1 MSRSTSAACLYEMES
16 YSSTPEEGASL
27 ALSLTESERLCIY
40 IFYLSMVMMSKPCYF
55 WNLNIFVYLQLMNA
69 LSSTRIRYFQN
80 QR

>member
-40 IFYLSMVMMSKPCYF
+40 IFYMSIVIMAKPCYF
-55 WNLNIFVYLQLMNA
+55 FYLQFFYLQLMNA
-69 LSSTRIRYFQN
+69 LNSTRIRYLQN